1 MIIHEQSSFIIPRS
15 SITMRIS
22 RLFLDTPLQTGDS
35 ISLEGDVLNY
45 VARVLRLKP
54 GTAITVF
61 NGQGGEYS
69 AQLESVSKRSA
80 SLVIGEH
87 NDRDCES
94 PLNLTLVQGISRGER
109 MDYTLQKAT
118 ELGVTHIVP
127 VFTQRSTVSLAGE
140 RLEKRQQHWQGVVRS
155 ACEQSGR
162 NHVPA
167 VDAAVELS
175 DYLQRD
181 IAGTKLLLDPLATN
195 GLNSISAPANNTY
208 LLIGP
213 EGGLNDQERAQ
224 AHAQGYTGVQLG
236 PRVLR
241 TETAAVAC
249 IASMQVLWGDL
260 R

>member
-1 MIIHEQSSFIIPRS
+1 
-15 SITMRIS
+15 MRIS
-22 RLFLDTPLQTGDS
+22 RLFLDSPLRTGDTL
-35 ISLEGDVLNY
+35 SLDGEPLNY

-54 GTAITVF
+54 GTTLTVF

-69 AQLESVSKRSA
+69 AQLESVSKRHA
-80 SLVIGEH
+80 QLVIGAFSE
-87 NDRDCES
+87 RGCES
-94 PLNLTLVQGISRGER
+94 CLDLTLVQGVSRGER

-118 ELGVTHIVP
+118 ELGITRIIP
-127 VFTQRSTVSLAGE
+127 VFTQRSSVSLAGE

-162 NHVPA
+162 NVVPR
-167 VDAAVELS
+167 VETALALT
-175 DYLQRD
+175 DYLQQEVS
-181 IAGTKLLLDPLATN
+181 GTKLLLDPLATDSLH
-195 GLNSISAPANNTY
+195 GVAAPGQKTH

-213 EGGLNDQERAQ
+213 EGGLDAQEREL
-224 AHAQGYTGVQLG
+224 AHTRGYTGIRLG

-249 IASMQVLWGDL
+249 IAAMQALWGDL

>member
-1 MIIHEQSSFIIPRS
+1 
-15 SITMRIS
+15 MRIS
-22 RLFLDTPLQTGDS
+22 RLFLDSILQTGDT
-35 ISLEGDVLNY
+35 ISLEGEPLNY

-54 GTAITVF
+54 GAHLTVF

-80 SLVIGEH
+80 SLIIGEY

-94 PLNLTLVQGISRGER
+94 PLNLTLIQGISRGER

-118 ELGVTHIVP
+118 ELGVTRIVP
-127 VFTQRSTVSLAGE
+127 VFTQRSTVSLDGE
-140 RLEKRQQHWQGVVRS
+140 RLEKRQQHWQGVVSS

-167 VDAAVELS
+167 VETAVDLS
-175 DYLQRD
+175 EYLQQD
-181 IAGTKLLLDPLATN
+181 VTGTKLLLDPLATDS
-195 GLNSISAPANNTY
+195 LNAMSAPDDNTY

-213 EGGLNDQERAQ
+213 EGGLNDQERAL
-224 AHAQGYTGVQLG
+224 AHAQGYMGIQLG